1 MADVDSVV
9 LRVDNCE
16 MSDYTGCYREDGQN
30 NGKTRYKNLKGERYG
45 FRTQITKDGGNI
57 GGRTDFRFVSFC
69 VPSLSGG
76 LGTILFG
83 STDTQTTTLRYVS
96 PRFGVSFFSITS

>member
-1 MADVDSVV
+1 MADVVF
-9 LRVDNCE
+9 RVDNCE
-16 MSDYTGCYREDGQN
+16 NSGFNGRYKEHYEQGGKMS
-30 NGKTRYKNLKGERYG
+30 YKNLKCERYS

-57 GGRTDFRFVSFC
+57 GGKTDFRFVAFC

-83 STDTQTTTLRYVS
+83 STDTQTKHVGYVS
-96 PRFGVSFFSITS
+96 PRFGGVFF